1 MCDCAINFRVIYGA
15 VISDHKSRWD
25 GLPQTQE
32 LADRQTDGL
41 PWLRAASLSSQEG
54 ETNEVMHL
62 PKLTRNS
69 NSPILF
75 TIQHTAPAIRAWYT
89 PTTVILSTS
98 PRPLCQPART
108 GRNISLLTPV
118 TPPNPLSTELQLPAE
133 AEVHMLGSPCADVMT
148 IRQTEQVGVSAAV
161 IREFF
166 AHSSG
171 LTQSFQEIQTN
182 PKYLTKFGKNISEY
196 ISISH
201 WQQLNQAQ

>member
-1 MCDCAINFRVIYGA
+1 
-15 VISDHKSRWD
+15 
-25 GLPQTQE
+25 
-32 LADRQTDGL
+32 
-41 PWLRAASLSSQEG
+41 
-54 ETNEVMHL
+54 MHL

-69 NSPILF
+69 NSPIPF

-98 PRPLCQPART
+98 PRPLGQSART

-118 TPPNPLSTELQLPAE
+118 TPPNPLSTELQLLAAGGGGGAHAGQSLCGRDDYP
-133 AEVHMLGSPCADVMT
+133 P
-148 IRQTEQVGVSAAV
+148 EQVGFSAAV